1 MSKPQRI
8 RSRIMILIYHNVNSS
23 NLILE
28 HLKNSFK
35 INDDKKWLYIIR
47 QELII
52 SGQIN
57 TIVFIELNFSP
68 DLYTNRLD
76 VYFNED
82 KISPSIH
89 CWPDKEFLLRYILTF
104 SETTDI
110 ESSILTNFNLFE
122 IKEKAVILRKSSHL
136 EDLTQEHT
144 KIQPELMPLV
154 QTDEVSVE
162 DRKLEIEEKLEDKK
176 LKNEKTVMQSKQIE
190 RFNSFYSKF
199 NEIIESSEP
208 KTNKA
213 LTELERYLR
222 NMINYR
228 SSYIISQEM
237 QNNIKSCQVKLKDF
251 KKNL

>member
-35 INDDKKWLYIIR
+35 IDDDKKWSYIIR

-89 CWPDKEFLLRYILTF
+89 SWPDKEFLLRYILTF

-122 IKEKAVILRKSSHL
+122 IKEKAVILRKPSHL